1 MKVARAIAAAR
12 AGHPITHLA
21 AERNPKGNRMTDQD
35 ITKQAA
41 LSLLEQGVATLSE
54 AARLAGQSRQIMR
67 YWARELPEA
76 RSKYLRAEW
85 KKALKE
91 VKSNGVSQN

>member
-1 MKVARAIAAAR
+1 MARAIAAAR
-12 AGHPITHLA
+12 AGHLITHLA
-21 AERNPKGNRMTDQD
+21 AERKPERAIEMTNQD

-76 RSKYLRAEW
+76 RSKYLQAEW

-91 VKSNGVSQN
+91 VKSS